1 MASPLRACVD
11 VVIPTYRAPALVQR
25 CVRHIVDDSV
35 ASKIVVDDASGD
47 DTVERLEGEAG
58 VKVVALARSQGLA
71 HAFNRGA
78 ESGRAPYLLFLNN
91 DILPARGAIDR
102 LTAALCATPQAGSA
116 AGRLVD
122 PSSDE
127 TQSSYQPRAI
137 PGPWSIVARLTG
149 VERAWPTNPLT
160 GHHLSRPLSD
170 EHRTLTRRQPAGACL
185 LVRRSDFERIGGW
198 DERYWI
204 WYEDVDFSRRL
215 NGVGPAIY
223 DPNAVF
229 RHVGGASTEHWGK
242 PEQHRR
248 LYHGTLQYSAAHF
261 GPVGRLLVG
270 ITAMA
275 VALPRIARYWP
286 SNRSNAGVYR
296 AVLRGGAAL
305 ACGRQVP
312 SMIDR

>member
-1 MASPLRACVD
+1 MAAPLSACVD

-25 CVRHIVDDSV
+25 CVRHIVDESV
-35 ASKIVVDDASGD
+35 ASKIVVDDASYD
-47 DTVERLEGEAG
+47 DTVERLEGEPR
-58 VKVVALARSQGLA
+58 VKMVALARSQGLA

-78 ESGRAPYLLFLNN
+78 EAGCAPYLLFLNN
-91 DILPARGAIDR
+91 DILPADGAIDR
-102 LTAALCATPQAGSA
+102 LTTALSAAPAAGSA

-160 GHHLSRPLSD
+160 GHHLRRPLSE
-170 EHRTLTRRQPAGACL
+170 EHHTLTRRQPAGACL

-215 NGVGPAIY
+215 LWVGPALY
-223 DPNAVF
+223 DPNAIF
-229 RHVGGASTEHWGK
+229 RHVGGASTGHWNK

-261 GPVGRLLVG
+261 GPFGRLLVG

-275 VALPRIARYWP
+275 VALPRIARYWRSDP
-286 SNRSNAGVYR
+286 SGAAVYR

-305 ACGRQVP
+305 VRGRPVP
-312 SMIDR
+312 SMMFR